1 MKQVVVVHAP
11 ADAARA
17 GEVAGAME
25 ALGYGVTVFACNGP
39 EGRARRDRGAAIRD
53 AKCALVLWSRSA
65 TLSLRHA
72 ANDAR
77 RAGNLA
83 LARIDT
89 ASAPALLGLNAVTL
103 KPGRYQSQAVRQL
116 VERSMSLD
124 EARPSGRTTR
134 YAAILTALAMTF
146 VTAAAAYVVAPSFA
160 TRVNAVVAS
169 AQALVGGHN

>member
-1 MKQVVVVHAP
+1 MKQVLVLHAP

-25 ALGYGVTVFACNGP
+25 ALGYRVTVSACNGP
-39 EGRARRDRGAAIRD
+39 EGRARRDRTAAIR
-53 AKCALVLWSRSA
+53 AAQCALVLWSRNA

-89 ASAPALLGLNAVTL
+89 ASAPALLGASAVTL
-103 KPGRYQSQAVRQL
+103 KSGRYQSQAVRQL

-134 YAAILTALAMTF
+134 YAAVLTVLAMGF
-146 VTAAAAYVVAPSFA
+146 VTAAAAYAVAPSFA
-160 TRVNAVVAS
+160 SRVDAVVAS
-169 AQALVGGHN
+169 AQALIGGHN